1 MPKRSA
7 SEAGMDEID
16 YSFVAQD
23 QIIPTSA
30 DGMDLHQLGAY
41 AESVREILTNGRSLA
56 VATGRIASPPSGAA
70 IEAQAIEHMST
81 LERMYWT
88 GYQSGRQLP
97 VVDWNTLHKDLLHTS
112 AHIKKMGDRRAALRI
127 LYDKLDITSE
137 QTYAWLEEHQL
148 LIHLVKAQ
156 MRVIGASRDVA
167 AKRDHSSPERMALA
181 ELRACEAYRN
191 TVAKRFRELNGEMKD
206 QFEAVDAAVR
216 VLNARKDALERLGR
230 SRAE

>member
-7 SEAGMDEID
+7 SEAGMDDID
-16 YSFVAQD
+16 YSFVAKEQL
-23 QIIPTSA
+23 ISMSA
-30 DGMDLHQLGAY
+30 DGLDLHQLGAY
-41 AESVREILTNGRSLA
+41 AESVREVLNHGRSLA
-56 VATGRIASPPSGAA
+56 VATGRIASPPSDAN
-70 IEAQAIEHMST
+70 IEAQAIEHMSA
-81 LERMYWT
+81 LE
-88 GYQSGRQLP
+88 L
-97 VVDWNTLHKDLLHTS
+97 VDWNTLHKDLLHTS

-127 LYDKLDITSE
+127 LYNEPEITSE
-137 QTYAWLEEHQL
+137 QTYAWLEEHSP

-156 MRVIGASRDVA
+156 MRVIGASRDVE
-167 AKRDHSSPERMALA
+167 AKQDHSSPERMALA

-191 TVAKRFRELNGEMKD
+191 TVAKRFRELNEEMRD

>member
-81 LERMYWT
+81 LE
-88 GYQSGRQLP
+88 P
-97 VVDWNTLHKDLLHTS
+97 
-112 AHIKKMGDRRAALRI
+112 HIKKMGDRRAALRI

>member
-1 MPKRSA
+1 MFWS
-7 SEAGMDEID
+7 
-16 YSFVAQD
+16 
-23 QIIPTSA
+23 
-30 DGMDLHQLGAY
+30 
-41 AESVREILTNGRSLA
+41 
-56 VATGRIASPPSGAA
+56 
-70 IEAQAIEHMST
+70 
-81 LERMYWT
+81 
-88 GYQSGRQLP
+88 GYQHGRQLP

-181 ELRACEAYRN
+181 ELRACEGYRN

-206 QFEAVDAAVR
+206 HFEAVDAAVR
-216 VLNARKDALERLGR
+216 VLNARKDALERPDR